1 MSLPGVWSHVCAQHD
16 PVKSTC
22 PAGNILPKRG
32 WSLPLRHHRPS
43 SSPRRSGSCVLV
55 NSQARSTALAA
66 TVTADTVRTDQA
78 LVSSPLPTADD
89 RLRQLEASYKA
100 QSAAELLHVE
110 MQPRGLDASS
120 DTHFETSWQAQAEAS
135 TSGRSSPHSSASF
148 VARLCSRKP
157 NSRSHRRSSRVCA
170 ASARRNQSQDQGVE
184 RTPQSTPGCPDTQF
198 CKVIADRLKKEK
210 QTRRISR
217 SLAESSAVSMFLY
230 DLGDATILT
239 REEEG
244 RLSNIFQKGLA
255 LTACEAALL
264 GQLQRR
270 PTEAEVMAAV
280 TGDLHGLSKE
290 QLHQVKVNMEEA
302 RQLLIQFNLRLV
314 ISICRK
320 YLGRGVALADLIPE
334 GITGMVKAIE
344 KFDASKGFKFST
356 YAHWWI
362 RQSISRCIANQAEV
376 VRVPVHVRD
385 LVNKIHK
392 ARLKLI
398 ENPNRTAAPTHEEIG
413 AEVGLTGK
421 KVWALLKQAEPAV
434 SLEGPAYTSAHA
446 KMPDQELT
454 LMDVIAVDPTDEEPK
469 DGKAKEDVNTLL
481 STLLPRER
489 NVIRM
494 RYGLH
499 DARGICMT
507 FHDIGAAYGLS
518 KERVRQ
524 IEDKALTKLRS
535 PGRVKLLANCNLH

>member
-1 MSLPGVWSHVCAQHD
+1 MVLQLSWVSARVAAVLYDSRSIHLAESDCAGVLVILYNWLQFGNSLVTTLDNQRFGVPTHDAPNHLRRCLWCLGWNSRSAVEACGIACTSSMSLPGVWSHVCAQHD

-217 SLAESSAVSMFLY
+217 SEHCTF
-230 DLGDATILT
+230 
-239 REEEG
+239 
-244 RLSNIFQKGLA
+244 
-255 LTACEAALL
+255 
-264 GQLQRR
+264 
-270 PTEAEVMAAV
+270 
-280 TGDLHGLSKE
+280 
-290 QLHQVKVNMEEA
+290 
-302 RQLLIQFNLRLV
+302 
-314 ISICRK
+314 
-320 YLGRGVALADLIPE
+320 
-334 GITGMVKAIE
+334 IT
-344 KFDASKGFKFST
+344 
-356 YAHWWI
+356 
-362 RQSISRCIANQAEV
+362 
-376 VRVPVHVRD
+376 
-385 LVNKIHK
+385 
-392 ARLKLI
+392 
-398 ENPNRTAAPTHEEIG
+398 RTAH
-413 AEVGLTGK
+413 
-421 KVWALLKQAEPAV
+421 
-434 SLEGPAYTSAHA
+434 
-446 KMPDQELT
+446 
-454 LMDVIAVDPTDEEPK
+454 IAT
-469 DGKAKEDVNTLL
+469 
-481 STLLPRER
+481 
-489 NVIRM
+489 
-494 RYGLH
+494 
-499 DARGICMT
+499 
-507 FHDIGAAYGLS
+507 
-518 KERVRQ
+518 
-524 IEDKALTKLRS
+524 
-535 PGRVKLLANCNLH
+535 